1 MAPPAIAIASA
12 LTLARLRGNRR
23 GDALSACDRSVCQHT
38 ALSTSAVETQLE
50 GRPMSCAHHPDEPDS
65 TPSSESDAAEMQWM
79 LRKGIALALISIV
92 ALLVL
97 IVGLDVM
104 TGLIDLSLGTGQLA
118 LGGVLVI
125 LSLVVIGFAWPSDDR
140 EE

>member
-1 MAPPAIAIASA
+1 
-12 LTLARLRGNRR
+12 
-23 GDALSACDRSVCQHT
+23 
-38 ALSTSAVETQLE
+38 
-50 GRPMSCAHHPDEPDS
+50 MSCAHHPDEPDS
-65 TPSSESDAAEMQWM
+65 TPSSESDVAEMQWM
-79 LRKGIALALISIV
+79 LRKGVSLALISIV

-118 LGGVLVI
+118 LGGVLVV